1 VGVDDGH
8 LAHAAERYPAAVPAF
23 VANLIQR
30 AYDAAVRHGSIRAG
44 TAKAARFA
52 RFGDGTVLMF
62 PTTALMGEGR
72 IEIGEQVL
80 VGPLATLST
89 GMPTTAHLPGPPIL
103 TIGDRCLLGKG
114 IGIVAHDRIEIGDDV
129 FTGHF
134 VYITDQ
140 NHGYEALDEPVGVQM
155 WANAPVSI
163 GAGSW
168 LGHGAVILPG
178 TRLGRNTV
186 VAAGAVVRGEFPDHA
201 VLAGVPAR
209 LVRRHDGRAW
219 VKVRRDDG

>member
-1 VGVDDGH
+1 M
-8 LAHAAERYPAAVPAF
+8 PTF
-23 VANLIQR
+23 VADLIQR
-30 AYDAAVRHGSIRAG
+30 AWDLSVRRGSIRRG
-44 TAKAARFA
+44 TRKARAFA
-52 RFGDGTVLMF
+52 RFGEGSVMMF
-62 PTTALMGEGR
+62 PTTALMGEQR
-72 IEIGEQVL
+72 IEIGAHCH

-89 GMPTTAHLPGPPIL
+89 GMPTTAHLPGAPIL

-114 IGIVAHDRIEIGDDV
+114 IGIVAHERIEIGDDV

-140 NHGYEALDEPVGVQM
+140 NHGYEDLEQPIGVQ
-155 WANAPVSI
+155 WWTNAPVSI

-168 LGHGAVILPG
+168 LGHGSVILPG

-209 LVRRHDGRAW
+209 MVRRHDGTAW
-219 VKVRRDDG
+219 VRVPRPEA

>member
-1 VGVDDGH
+1 MTT
-8 LAHAAERYPAAVPAF
+8 F
-23 VANLIQR
+23 VADLIQR
-30 AYDAAVRHGSIRAG
+30 AWDTSVRRGSITAG
-44 TAKAARFA
+44 TRKAKQFA
-52 RFGDGTVLMF
+52 RFGEGTLMMF
-62 PTTALMGEGR
+62 PTTALMGERR
-72 IEIGEQVL
+72 IEIGAHTH

-114 IGIVAHDRIEIGDDV
+114 IGIVAHERVELGDDV

-140 NHGYEALDEPVGVQM
+140 NHGYENLAEPIGVQ
-155 WANAPVSI
+155 WWTNAPVSI

-168 LGHGAVILPG
+168 LGHGCVVLPG
-178 TRLGRNTV
+178 TSIGRHTV
-186 VAAGAVVRGEFPDHA
+186 VAAGAVVSGEFPDNA

-209 LVRRHDGRAW
+209 VVRRHDGENW
-219 VKVRRDDG
+219 VRVPRSAV